1 MAANPNWESL
11 AIQIPGQ
18 DLLEGARAAME
29 ALMVY
34 LEVLKAILE
43 TVKVF
48 LVDFGNP
55 IKALVEAL
63 LQLVIDLFES
73 LRRTGLYGWFDV
85 PNPLVDPNFNRFV
98 GGFQAFISRF
108 KAGLYDARDPNRP
121 QPVSGATNGG
131 FLIIVA
137 DAEEPLALM
146 RYMEVLMRFFGKEF
160 TTPEYLAPAN
170 FKVLPVGAAGDPIL
184 AVTKVFQ
191 LQPKQIAVEWSLPPA
206 TSPGDPGFSDL
217 IQSASTNF
225 VPPRFLIEKSEVNP
239 AVGEVDV
246 SQLSEATATGQVVM
260 SQRTH
265 FRERGTGP
273 FLARKVRLND
283 QYGNPFIKFQKY
295 IVVDAT
301 HETATFLL
309 GQLGTFRYIDSE
321 VEQNKTYYYRVRAYS
336 GALAVSGTSLT
347 FEPPKTNVI
356 DQNPYIEWP
365 ASDSNDKPV
374 MGRASPIAPIMI
386 PTYPDKFDVIE
397 TLKRLFQTAFSLNFH
412 LPMPKGAKFD
422 ADGVAIEPT
431 QNSDVGK
438 GSLTALAGPLT
449 SFQAIPLIGDS
460 VSRITDVTAAFQ
472 RDPAT
477 GLLPEAPWN
486 DSRVVRNSA
495 RLANIVAGA
504 MLQANAAVAFKSL
517 MEGAFPKG
525 TPPTDAITATSIAD
539 MVFRITAVQDPQAAG
554 QKAVQDA
561 GVLYSDVFAD
571 PTVRLNVL
579 AAADFCKA
587 FTLIGASPDWIQVS
601 VLRDIAP
608 WSGQLI
614 YELLAKMQALT
625 DAYAGVMAELKAFID
640 LIVAKIDTLERF
652 LQYLIS
658 ILDFVE
664 GLSLGF
670 YVLNVP
676 ETSGGV
682 GEWVSLIDN
691 AGGTPPPSGPGG
703 YTGGV
708 GIAYVAPDVT
718 PYATALG
725 LIF

>member
-11 AIQIPGQ
+11 AIQIPGE

-34 LEVLKAILE
+34 LEVVKAILE

-63 LQLVIDLFES
+63 LQLVLDLFES

-85 PNPLVDPNFNRFV
+85 PDPLVDPNFNRFV

-108 KAGLYDARDPNRP
+108 KAGLYDSRDPNRP

-146 RYMEVLMRFFGKEF
+146 RRMEVLLRFFGKEF
-160 TTPEYLAPAN
+160 TTPQYQAPAN
-170 FKVLPVGAAGDPIL
+170 FKVLPVGKAGDPIL
-184 AVTKVFQ
+184 SIDKIFED
-191 LQPKQIAVEWSLPPA
+191 QPTSIVVEWTLPPA
-206 TSPGDPGFSDL
+206 TPPGDPGFSDL
-217 IQSASTNF
+217 IQAASMNF
-225 VPPRFLIEKSEVNP
+225 LPPRFLIEKSEVNP

-246 SQLSEATATGQVVM
+246 AQLDQADVAGPVVM
-260 SQRTH
+260 NQVTQ

-273 FLARKVRLND
+273 YVVRKIKLAD
-283 QYGNPFIKFQKY
+283 QYGDPFIKFQKY
-295 IVVDAT
+295 IVVDPSN
-301 HETATFLL
+301 ETATFLL

-321 VEQNKTYYYRVRAYS
+321 VEQNKTYHYRVRAYS
-336 GALAVSGTSLT
+336 GSLAVSGTSVS
-347 FEPPKTNVI
+347 FEAPKINVI
-356 DQNPYIEWP
+356 DQVPFIEWP
-365 ASDSNDKPV
+365 AQDSNDKPV
-374 MGRASPIAPIMI
+374 MGRSSPVAPIMI

-397 TLKRLFQTAFSLNFH
+397 TLNRLFQTAFSLNFH
-412 LPMPKGAKFD
+412 LPMPPDAEFD
-422 ADGVAIEPT
+422 EETTLPVDPT
-431 QNSDVGK
+431 NIGK
-438 GSLTALAGPLT
+438 QSLTSLAGPLT
-449 SFQAIPLIGDS
+449 SFQAIPLIGDTI
-460 VSRITDVTAAFQ
+460 SRVTDVTAAFQ

-477 GLLPEAPWN
+477 GLLPEPPWV

-495 RLANIVAGA
+495 RLANIVASA
-504 MLQANAAVAFKSL
+504 MLQANAAVAFKAL
-517 MEGAFPKG
+517 MEGDFPKG
-525 TPPTDAITATSIAD
+525 IPVVDKLKATNIAQ
-539 MVFRITAVQDPQAAG
+539 MVFQITEVQDAEEAG

-561 GVLYSDVFAD
+561 GVLYSNVFAD

-579 AAADFCKA
+579 AASDFCKA
-587 FTLIGASPDWIQVS
+587 FTLIGAQPDWIQVS

-640 LIVAKIDTLERF
+640 LVEAKIDTLERF
-652 LQYLIS
+652 LQYLVS
-658 ILDFVE
+658 ILDFIE

-670 YVLNVP
+670 YILNVP
-676 ETSGGV
+676 ETGGGI

-691 AGGTPPPSGPGG
+691 AGGTRPPSGPGG

-708 GIAYVAPDVT
+708 AIAYVAADVT
-718 PYATALG
+718 PYAKALS